1 MAKELSGN
9 TPVVQKSRPKLRSA
23 VDENGIRFFYD
34 TSTRNLSF
42 LQCASDLKKLGT
54 KNNMFFLKLYDRN
67 LIGVDPF
74 SPNLSN
80 EMTDRINLE
89 CTLNPWYFIRECVR
103 IPSQGGA
110 TGPGAGDMFGL
121 HRGSLA
127 ICWCFF
133 NSIDFYINMP
143 RQCYKTHSVLAVLD
157 WAYLYGTSNS
167 QFNFSNKTQG
177 DADDNLKKLKS
188 QKDCLPIFMQQKF
201 KFVEDTMNPGEFKIE
216 KGTDNIRT
224 IKNPITKN
232 TIVSKPSARTMANAD
247 NLGRGNSAPIQYYD
261 EVEFTDYIGT
271 ILKASG
277 PAYYQAAQNAKK
289 NGAVYCRIMTSTP
302 GWADSQ
308 PTKDME
314 EWRAHMA
321 TFTERLYDMNESE
334 IRSYVDK
341 NSNNSMVYIEF
352 NYKQIGRDEDWYQG
366 MCKLLNGDKLTIKRE
381 LLLQRLS
388 GNTNSPFDQEDLE
401 TINSYR
407 SNPMI
412 EYIIHNDFLLR
423 VYTELDRTTPYVIG
437 VDVCTGVNNDS
448 TCVTI
453 IDPYTEK
460 PCAILKTPLIDEVE
474 TSEILIE
481 IINKYTPKALLAIE
495 RNNIGNAVINILRRT
510 PIVSRL
516 YNDPTKMDDTPDD
529 KLDRKQQLVK
539 NAQNRKYWGIYT
551 EGNSRNKMME
561 ILLLRA
567 INNKDGFVCNEI
579 IDEMNT
585 LIMKT
590 SGRIEAAP
598 GTHDDAVM
606 SYLIALYTLKY
617 GHRLSRWGIIKGLR
631 REEVEALQAE
641 EAADDPVAMW
651 EALPEQYKKIF
662 PRPGSNTL
670 FEGVSADMG
679 GMPKDSLQDL
689 RKEEE
694 YDKIYRNIES
704 AQMRRAKHRTIIDPE
719 AKVDVDAE
727 YIEDMVRQAQDVDNS
742 GLYDN
747 AFDICDL
754 LNR

>member
-1 MAKELSGN
+1 MAERANVAVAKP
-9 TPVVQKSRPKLRSA
+9 TRPKLRSA
-23 VDENGIRFFYD
+23 IDENGMRFFYD
-34 TSTRNLSF
+34 TSTRNISF
-42 LQCASDLKKLGT
+42 LQTASDLKKLGI

-80 EMTDRINLE
+80 ELMDRISLE

-110 TGPGAGDMFGL
+110 TGPGSGDMFGL
-121 HRGSLA
+121 HRGNLA

-133 NSIDFYINMP
+133 HSIDFYITIP
-143 RQCYKTHSVLAVLD
+143 RQCYKTDSILAVLD

-167 QFNFSNKTQG
+167 QFNFSNKSQG
-177 DADDNLKKLKS
+177 DADANLKRLKS

-201 KFVEDTMNPGEFKIE
+201 KFVEDSMNPGEFKLD

-289 NGAVYCRIMTSTP
+289 NGAVYCRIMSSTP

-308 PTKDME
+308 PAKDMD
-314 EWRAHMA
+314 EWRSNMA
-321 TFTERLYDMNESE
+321 LYTERLYDMDENN
-334 IRSYVDK
+334 IREYTKK
-341 NSNNSMVYIEF
+341 NSSNDMVYIEF
-352 NYKQIGRDEDWYQG
+352 NYKQLGRNEDWYQS

-381 LLLQRLS
+381 LLLQKLS
-388 GNTNSPFDQEDLE
+388 GNTNSPFDPEDLE

-407 SNPMI
+407 SNPLV
-412 EYIIHNDFLLR
+412 EYIVHNDFLLR
-423 VYTELDRTTPYVIG
+423 VYTELDRNTPYIIG

-448 TCVTI
+448 TAITI
-453 IDPYTEK
+453 VDPYTEK

-474 TSEILIE
+474 TSQIIMEIV
-481 IINKYTPKALLAIE
+481 NKYVPKALISIE
-495 RNNIGNAVINILRRT
+495 RNSIGNAVINLLRRT
-510 PIVSRL
+510 PLMSRL

-539 NAQNRKYWGIYT
+539 NAQNRRYWGVYT
-551 EGNSRNKMME
+551 EGKSREKMME

-585 LIMKT
+585 LILKS

-598 GTHDDAVM
+598 GAHDDAVM

-617 GHRLSRWGIIKGLR
+617 GHRLSRYGIIKGLR
-631 REEVEALQAE
+631 REEVEAMQNQE
-641 EAADDPVAMW
+641 DKEDPLAMW
-651 EALPEQYKKIF
+651 EALPDAYKKIF
-662 PRPGSNTL
+662 PKPGSGTL
-670 FEGVSADMG
+670 IQGISAEVG
-679 GMPKDSLQDL
+679 GLPSGML
-689 RKEEE
+689 EEIRQT
-694 YDKIYRNIES
+694 DDTTDQIYRNIES
-704 AQMRRAKHRTIIDPE
+704 AQMRRARHRTAIDPD
-719 AKVDVDAE
+719 AKVDVDAD
-727 YIEDMVRQAQDVDNS
+727 YIEDMIRQAQDADNTM
-742 GLYDN
+742 LYDN

-754 LNR
+754 LNK